1 MESQIGQLESDMKR
15 LRFDLHSSR
24 QNETESRSQLNMIH
38 ASERFLK
45 SELSRL
51 RLENDALQIK

>member
-51 RLENDALQIK
+51 RLENDGLQIK